1 MKMHIVEEMPINF
14 FHSNHPTSSQ

>member
-1 MKMHIVEEMPINF
+1 MHIVEEMPINF